1 MSGIRFIVTDAHA
14 EPYAMAPTLMLRLRA
29 EAGDGPVHAAI
40 VRADLHI
47 DAGARTYSVVEGE
60 RLVELFGTRDRWA
73 ETVRPLFWT
82 QISFA
87 LPAFSGSREIDVPL
101 ACTYDFDVASAKYFH
116 ALEDGRIP
124 LRLLFSGSV
133 FTAVHGAFQV
143 RPIPWD
149 TEASFR
155 LPVATWRDVM
165 DRHFHDTTWIR
176 LRRESFD
183 ALYRF
188 RTDRALPSWDAVIE
202 ALCEETRP
210 REAV

>member
-1 MSGIRFIVTDAHA
+1 MNGIQFIVTDAHA
-14 EPYAMAPTLMLRLRA
+14 EPHAMAPTLTLRLRA
-29 EAGDGPVHAAI
+29 DAGDAPVHAAI
-40 VRADLHI
+40 VRVDVHI
-47 DAGARTYSVVEGE
+47 DTGARSYSVAEGE
-60 RLVELFGTRDRWA
+60 RLVELFGTRDRWT

-82 QISFA
+82 QVSFA
-87 LPAFSGSREIDVPL
+87 LPAFSRSREIDLPV
-101 ACTYDFDVASAKYFH
+101 ACTYDFDVAAAKYFH

-165 DRHFHDTTWIR
+165 ARHFHDTTWIR
-176 LRRESFD
+176 LHRESFD

-188 RTDRALPSWDAVIE
+188 RTDRALPNWDAAVDL
-202 ALCEETRP
+202 LCADPHP